1 MPIVRFLAHLLQL
14 TVARR
19 VEPSIMLVCN
29 RVFCA
34 GQAAVIDQFTPRS
47 SDPQGETQPMAEA
60 TSNVEFA
67 HKIHEEGHHHAPP
80 TDHRARW
87 IEIVEAVVL
96 ATVAVATAWSG
107 YQASKW
113 DALSARQYNLATR
126 TAVASQ
132 EKATLAGQDVLY
144 DITTFNGWV
153 AATVAGKDKLATFY
167 QRRFRPE
174 YATAFAAWLK
184 LDPIH
189 NPSAP
194 PGPIFMAEFRNAN
207 RDESTKL
214 AQDSKDYFEKG
225 VSMRETGD
233 NYVKVTVLLATVLLL
248 TALSQRF
255 EIFGPRVAVVAVALV
270 LLLISAYW
278 IFTFP
283 RA

>member
-1 MPIVRFLAHLLQL
+1 MP
-14 TVARR
+14 
-19 VEPSIMLVCN
+19 
-29 RVFCA
+29 
-34 GQAAVIDQFTPRS
+34 
-47 SDPQGETQPMAEA
+47 EA

-67 HKIHEEGHHHAPP
+67 HKIHEEAHHHAPP

-87 IEIVEAVVL
+87 IEIAEAVVL

-113 DALSARQYNLATR
+113 DALSARHYNLATR

-153 AATVAGKDKLATFY
+153 AATVAGKDKLAAFY

-174 YATAFAAWLK
+174 YATAFAAWEK

-194 PGPIFMAEFRNAN
+194 PGPIFMAEFANAN
-207 RDESTKL
+207 REQSTKL
-214 AQDSKDYFEKG
+214 ANEAKQYFEEG

-248 TALSQRF
+248 TALGQRF
-255 EIFGPRVAVVAVALV
+255 EIFGPRIAVMAVASI
-270 LLLISAYW
+270 LLAISTFW